1 MASRRWKIAGVVAVL
16 AVVALAVGAWK
27 ARRVIDAVAEVIATD
42 ELDGKQLTTAED
54 VWAYLR
60 AHPERYALAAWDV
73 GDEAHGVFLD
83 ADAAWPL
90 ASTVKV
96 VPLALVC
103 HRLEQG
109 TWTPDRPLPNVEHF
123 YLSGTDGQAHPKAR
137 SALDGGIVTVGAA
150 LTAMIQFS
158 DNAATDALLF
168 ELGREA
174 LEVETTEL
182 GVQRAPHP
190 LTGTLLAS
198 LEGADAGVADDRA
211 WALAL
216 TLKEDAARADVMA
229 EAFASRRVREQV
241 VMAATLD
248 NRGSARAYARLLER
262 FFVDDGPRYARARDR
277 LSWPMRFP
285 ANQERFLRW
294 GTKGGALAG
303 TLTSAHFVEQ
313 KNGRRRVLAL
323 FLHDLPFA
331 TWAGLANSYAQQKVE
346 LELLQADD
354 VRALVQQRLGR

>member
-1 MASRRWKIAGVVAVL
+1 MTSRRWKVAGVVSVL
-16 AVVALAVGAWK
+16 LVAALAVGAWK
-27 ARRVIDAVAEVIATD
+27 ARRLIDAVAEVLATD
-42 ELDGKQLTTAED
+42 ELEGKQLTTADE

-60 AHPERYALAAWDV
+60 AHPERYALAVWDV
-73 GDEAHGVFLD
+73 GDEPNGVFLD

-96 VPLALVC
+96 VPLALAC

-109 TWTPDRPLPNVEHF
+109 TWTSDRPLPNVEHF
-123 YLSGTDGQAHPKAR
+123 YLPGTDGQAHPKAR
-137 SALDGGIVTVGAA
+137 AALDGGVATVGAA

-158 DNAATDALLF
+158 DNAATDVLLF
-168 ELGREA
+168 EIGRES
-174 LEVETTEL
+174 LELETAEL
-182 GVQRAPHP
+182 GALRAPHP

-198 LEGADAGVADDRA
+198 LEGADGGVVDDRA
-211 WALAL
+211 WALASA
-216 TLKEDAARADVMA
+216 LKEDSSRAEVMA
-229 EAFASRRVREQV
+229 EAFAARRVREQS
-241 VMAATLD
+241 VMASTLD

-262 FFVDDGPRYARARDR
+262 FFVDETPRYAPARER

-285 ANQERFLRW
+285 ANQETFARW
-294 GTKGGALAG
+294 GTKGGALPG

-313 KNGRRRVLAL
+313 KSGRRRVLAL

-346 LELLQADD
+346 LELLLADD
-354 VRALVQQRLGR
+354 VRALVKQRLGR